1 MDTYGVLKLVHIL
14 GATLLF
20 GTGLGTAF
28 FMYRADGSGDVNA
41 IAMVSRNVVLADC
54 LFTAPAVLI
63 QPVTGYLLMRH
74 VGYGW
79 SETWI
84 VTSVALYLLAG
95 ACWLPVVWLQIR
107 IRDLAKQAAV
117 EGTPLPPRYRAY
129 MKAWIGL
136 KWPAFIAVIAI
147 FFLMVFKPA

>member
-1 MDTYGVLKLVHIL
+1 MDIYGVLTLVHIL

-41 IAMVSRNVVLADC
+41 IAVVSRNVVLADW

-74 VGYGW
+74 VGYAW

-117 EGTPLPPRYRAY
+117 EGTSLPPRYRAY
-129 MKAWIGL
+129 MKVWFGL
-136 KWPAFIAVIAI
+136 GWPAFIAVIAI
-147 FFLMVFKPA
+147 FFLMIFKPA

>member
-41 IAMVSRNVVLADC
+41 IAVVSRNVVLADW

-74 VGYGW
+74 VGYAW
-79 SETWI
+79 NETWI

-129 MKAWIGL
+129 MKVWFGL
-136 KWPAFIAVIAI
+136 GWPAFIAVIAI
-147 FFLMVFKPA
+147 LFLMMFKPA